1 MFLSI
6 NNSSWQWSRTLCRNT
21 GSWGNIVPK
30 ETAPKK
36 FKVERAPSL
45 VLFSRTKPRRR
56 ADGHQQMWILP
67 PAPCRFQ
74 VAHRGRS
81 IVFTDYYSCDTKVQ
95 LQPDLMLFKG
105 AEKIW
110 RLTIRTLSS
119 SCGSLHF
126 VCRSFL
132 HTSEPSKRES
142 QLQLPSL
149 RALILRERAPSLGPE
164 RPRVST
170 WAAGVC
176 LTCLWFEPPQLR
188 HLASTLEM
196 LTFGSAPPW
205 SPGEKKNPLWL
216 PKLCVCV

>member
-1 MFLSI
+1 
-6 NNSSWQWSRTLCRNT
+6 
-21 GSWGNIVPK
+21 
-30 ETAPKK
+30 
-36 FKVERAPSL
+36 
-45 VLFSRTKPRRR
+45 
-56 ADGHQQMWILP
+56 
-67 PAPCRFQ
+67 
-74 VAHRGRS
+74 
-81 IVFTDYYSCDTKVQ
+81 
-95 LQPDLMLFKG
+95 MLFKG

-119 SCGSLHF
+119 WFGSLHF

-216 PKLCVCV
+216 PKLCVCVCKHVPVCVCVCLMMMMNGGLPLHALPMSTACKHREMIWADTLSCSLMQLYIQSTKWQREEGGGRRR